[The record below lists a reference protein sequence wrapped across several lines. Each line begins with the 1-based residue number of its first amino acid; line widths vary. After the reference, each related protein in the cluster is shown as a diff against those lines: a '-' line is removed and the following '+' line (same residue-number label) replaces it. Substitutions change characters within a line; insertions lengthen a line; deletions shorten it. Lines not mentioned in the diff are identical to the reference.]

1 MFRFF
6 TIKKWYLWSW
16 VGSLIILSS
25 LWVQVKIDVKINEW
39 FGEFYDMI
47 QKALGAPNAITIDEY
62 WASLFSF
69 ITLAAMYVGVA
80 VIVSYFTSHYLFR
93 WRTAMVE
100 YYHSVYEKARKI
112 EGASQRVQEDTIK
125 FSRIME
131 SLGTSLIEAIMIL
144 VEFMPIL
151 FGLSI
156 GIPIFFF
163 GDWDYGLI
171 VGALI
176 WSVGGTIFLIVLG
189 LILRLV
195 GVEYDLQKKEA
206 AYRKILVIAE
216 DDGTIRPK
224 TIEEYWSSLLSFII
238 LAALY
243 VGVAVLISFFTSHY
257 LFRWRTAMVEWYH
270 SVYDRARKIEGASQ
284 RVQEDTIKFSRIMES
299 LGTSFIEAIMILV
312 EFMPILFGL
321 SIGIPIFFFGDWD
334 YGLIV
339 GALIWSVG
347 GTIFLILLGLI
358 LRLVGVEYDLQKKE
372 AAYRKILVIAED
384 DGTVRPK
391 TIEELF
397 DGVRSIHFLSYIR
410 YLYFN
415 IGRIA
420 YLQANVLSAYV
431 FLAPAIVAGAVT
443 LGVMQQIIRA
453 FGRVEGSMQ
462 YILKAWPTIIELA
475 SVYKRL
481 REFESKINQEELI
494 DEKV

>member
-6 TIKKWYLWSW
+6 TQRSWFVWSW
-16 VGSLIILSS
+16 LGSFIILLS
-25 LWVQVKIDVKINEW
+25 LWIQVKIDVKINEW
-39 FGEFYDMI
+39 FGQFYDMI
-47 QKALGAPNAITIDEY
+47 QKALSAPNSITINEY
-62 WASLFSF
+62 WESLLSF
-69 ITLAAMYVGVA
+69 ITLAALYVGVA
-80 VIVSYFTSHYLFR
+80 VLVSFFTSHYLFR
-93 WRTAMVE
+93 WRTAMVDW
-100 YYHSVYEKARKI
+100 YHSVYDKARKI
-112 EGASQRVQEDTIK
+112 EGAAQRVQEDTIK

-131 SLGTSLIEAIMIL
+131 SLGTSLIEALMIL
-144 VEFMPIL
+144 IEFMPIL

-176 WSVGGTIFLIVLG
+176 WSIGGTIFLIFLG
-189 LILRLV
+189 IILRLV

-216 DDGTIRPK
+216 DDGSIRPK
-224 TIEEYWSSLLSFII
+224 TIN
-238 LAALY
+238 
-243 VGVAVLISFFTSHY
+243 
-257 LFRWRTAMVEWYH
+257 
-270 SVYDRARKIEGASQ
+270 
-284 RVQEDTIKFSRIMES
+284 
-299 LGTSFIEAIMILV
+299 
-312 EFMPILFGL
+312 
-321 SIGIPIFFFGDWD
+321 
-334 YGLIV
+334 
-339 GALIWSVG
+339 
-347 GTIFLILLGLI
+347 
-358 LRLVGVEYDLQKKE
+358 
-372 AAYRKILVIAED
+372 
-384 DGTVRPK
+384 
-391 TIEELF
+391 ELF
-397 DGVRSIHFLSYIR
+397 DDVRSIHFLSYLR

-481 REFESKINQEELI
+481 REFENKIKITEITQEI
-494 DEKV
+494 

>member
-16 VGSLIILSS
+16 IGSLIILSS

-47 QKALGAPNAITIDEY
+47 QKALGKPNAITIEEY

-69 ITLAAMYVGVA
+69 IVLAAMYVGVA

-163 GDWDYGLI
+163 GDWEYGLI
-171 VGALI
+171 VGALL
-176 WSVGGTIFLIVLG
+176 WSIGGTIFL
-189 LILRLV
+189 
-195 GVEYDLQKKEA
+195 
-206 AYRKILVIAE
+206 VI
-216 DDGTIRPK
+216 
-224 TIEEYWSSLLSFII
+224 
-238 LAALY
+238 
-243 VGVAVLISFFTSHY
+243 
-257 LFRWRTAMVEWYH
+257 
-270 SVYDRARKIEGASQ
+270 
-284 RVQEDTIKFSRIMES
+284 
-299 LGTSFIEAIMILV
+299 
-312 EFMPILFGL
+312 
-321 SIGIPIFFFGDWD
+321 
-334 YGLIV
+334 
-339 GALIWSVG
+339 
-347 GTIFLILLGLI
+347 LGLI

-391 TIEELF
+391 SIEELF
-397 DGVRSIHFLSYIR
+397 DDVRSIHFLSYIR

-481 REFESKINQEELI
+481 REFEYKLKIENSESEI
-494 DEKV
+494 KT

>member
-1 MFRFF
+1 M
-6 TIKKWYLWSW
+6 WSW
-16 VGSLIILSS
+16 LGSMVILTS

-39 FGEFYDMI
+39 FGQFYDMI
-47 QKALGAPNAITIDEY
+47 QKALSKPNAITIEEY
-62 WASLFSF
+62 WSSLLSF
-69 ITLAAMYVGVA
+69 ITLAAFYVAVA

-93 WRTAMVE
+93 WRT
-100 YYHSVYEKARKI
+100 S
-112 EGASQRVQEDTIK
+112 
-125 FSRIME
+125 
-131 SLGTSLIEAIMIL
+131 
-144 VEFMPIL
+144 
-151 FGLSI
+151 
-156 GIPIFFF
+156 
-163 GDWDYGLI
+163 
-171 VGALI
+171 
-176 WSVGGTIFLIVLG
+176 
-189 LILRLV
+189 
-195 GVEYDLQKKEA
+195 
-206 AYRKILVIAE
+206 
-216 DDGTIRPK
+216 
-224 TIEEYWSSLLSFII
+224 
-238 LAALY
+238 
-243 VGVAVLISFFTSHY
+243 
-257 LFRWRTAMVEWYH
+257 MVEWYH

-299 LGTSFIEAIMILV
+299 LGTSLIEALMILI

-321 SIGIPIFFFGDWD
+321 SISIPIFFFGDWD

-347 GTIFLILLGLI
+347 GTIFLIILGLI

-372 AAYRKILVIAED
+372 AAYRKILVVAED
-384 DGTVRPK
+384 DGSVRPK
-391 TIEELF
+391 SIEELF
-397 DGVRSIHFLSYIR
+397 NGVREIHFLSYIR

-481 REFESKINQEELI
+481 REFESKINKDEFI
-494 DEKV
+494 DEKI